1 MMKRRGLAL
10 FAALCALSLVA
21 LAPAASAS
29 TAYSFNLNTPN
40 TAVNPGNVDIIR
52 VTGSGTFDTSNEAV
66 IASGSFTHTTSSG
79 ALVHRGVWI
88 ATVFGCFEAFGVPN
102 NGFQGGV
109 LEITATLFPVGGAPV
124 TGVPITVNCLINAP
138 GGFTGDEGTAVGP
151 FTERTGGQTF
161 FHLNS

>member
-1 MMKRRGLAL
+1 MKRRGLAL

-29 TAYSFNLNTPN
+29 TAYSFNLHTPN
-40 TAVNPGNVDIIR
+40 TAMAGNGDIIR
-52 VTGSGTFDTSNEAV
+52 VTGSGTFDTSAEAV
-66 IASGSFTHTTSSG
+66 VASGSFTHTTSSG
-79 ALVHRGVWI
+79 ALVHRGVWV
-88 ATVFGCFEAFGVPN
+88 ATDFGSFDAFGGPN